1 LSSTF
6 SQAILDGNILM
17 TQLLRVEGKQET
29 VRLLPVALAFIQAV
43 DFNFTNMK
51 DWCENEK

>member
-1 LSSTF
+1 
-6 SQAILDGNILM
+6 M

-51 DWCENEK
+51 D